1 MDYQLDKLDDSSLD
15 CPRCGTAMKDCGAL
29 SFITKKSDATHPLWL
44 ASHIHSEGVELHTYA
59 CPSCGKVEFF
69 L

>member
-1 MDYQLDKLDDSSLD
+1 MDHQLDKLDDSSLD
-15 CPRCGTAMKDCGAL
+15 CPRCEATMKDCGILGFLKNSGA
-29 SFITKKSDATHPLWL
+29 AQPLWL
-44 ASHIHSEGVELHTYA
+44 ISAISVELQTYA

>member
-1 MDYQLDKLDDSSLD
+1 MGNQLNKLDDSSLD
-15 CPRCGTAMKDCGAL
+15 CPRCEATMKDCGILGFLKHSGAAL
-29 SFITKKSDATHPLWL
+29 PLWRIS
-44 ASHIHSEGVELHTYA
+44 ANSVELQTYA